1 MSQDEVEGFA
11 NWYEKYP
18 RKVARRDAAKA
29 YRREIKTEEDR
40 VLALANLELWK
51 RTEQWQTWAFVPY
64 PATFLNR
71 GQWQER
77 PDVVQPLRNPELYV
91 GRGPELGTSH
101 VKPEALERAKQW
113 RERN

>member
-1 MSQDEVEGFA
+1 MNQDEVEGFA

-40 VLALANLELWK
+40 LLALANLELWK
-51 RTEQWQTWAFVPY
+51 AVWTDMQFIPY

-71 GQWQER
+71 GQWQEK
-77 PDVVQPLRNPELYV
+77 PPEMK
-91 GRGPELGTSH
+91 S
-101 VKPEALERAKQW
+101 KQEIQ
-113 RERN
+113 RERINRVAAKYAN